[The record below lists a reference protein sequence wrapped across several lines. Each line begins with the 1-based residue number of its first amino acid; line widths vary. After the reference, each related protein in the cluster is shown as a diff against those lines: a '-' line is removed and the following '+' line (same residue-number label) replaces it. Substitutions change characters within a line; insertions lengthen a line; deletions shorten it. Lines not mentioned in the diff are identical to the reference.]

1 MSSQT
6 PLRYCHRCSMGC
18 KRMGMRLQIL
28 FAPWDLWHLKV
39 AQTWLALFCL
49 NYRMVMKIGGLVP
62 RRRYKAS
69 LHISCHIY
77 WTSGLALSIDGKTLK
92 SLRNEKLNLG
102 QVCQVHLFLCLF
114 SLQVLLFP
122 AC

>member
-1 MSSQT
+1 
-6 PLRYCHRCSMGC
+6 
-18 KRMGMRLQIL
+18 MGMRLQNL
-28 FAPWDLWHLKV
+28 SAPWDLWHLKV
-39 AQTWLALFCL
+39 AQTWLALSCL

-62 RRRYKAS
+62 RRRCKAN

-92 SLRNEKLNLG
+92 SLRDEKLNLG
-102 QVCQVHLFLCLF
+102 QVCQVHPYLCLF
-114 SLQVLLFP
+114 SLQVPPFP